1 LLDGS
6 RLETYLLPH
15 LVHPGLLQPPCGSP
29 SHGCRP
35 GHDLL
40 MLVAV
45 LLFLLGCWKLAPS
58 GVLSSGNAML
68 SGLVPQSGNILGL
81 LLALG
86 LLSCSNWL
94 LWQEGEV
101 LGCSASD
108 IGFPIVGCV
117 AVMLLLRELPLDC
130 C

>member
-1 LLDGS
+1 
-6 RLETYLLPH
+6 
-15 LVHPGLLQPPCGSP
+15 
-29 SHGCRP
+29 
-35 GHDLL
+35 

-45 LLFLLGCWKLAPS
+45 LLVLLGCWKLTAT
-58 GVLSSGNAML
+58 GELSSGNAML

-81 LLALG
+81 LLTLG
-86 LLSCSNWL
+86 LLGCSNWL
-94 LWQEGEV
+94 LGQEGEV

-108 IGFPIVGCV
+108 IGFPNVGCV